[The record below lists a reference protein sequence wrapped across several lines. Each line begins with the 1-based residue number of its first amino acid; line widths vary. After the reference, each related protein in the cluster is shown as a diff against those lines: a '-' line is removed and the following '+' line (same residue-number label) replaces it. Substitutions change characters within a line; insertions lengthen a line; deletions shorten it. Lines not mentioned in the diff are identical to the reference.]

1 VFFKREKKLP
11 HKFSYLLIEMK
22 QSIQFPNYISV
33 VLGWLNLLI
42 IYNDDLR
49 ERMNSRAELTGKN
62 HIH

>member
-1 VFFKREKKLP
+1 
-11 HKFSYLLIEMK
+11 MK